1 MWNIWRVSYNLHIK
15 KPIAVDSSAE
25 TERWK
30 QNRKKGHFSLIYTS
44 QHCAASC
51 LEWTMQS
58 DWLCKLTH
66 SSQKSEWSAVLV
78 SSYWQRHLPWPALS
92 HWSKVV
98 KPQSWNCADT
108 IIWFMTAAF
117 RCADSRLNGCG
128 ENWDIFILKTSEDV
142 QDVFLDGSFNDLF
155 FSRIHFFTLKIK
167 GKNCFEN
174 CFVFVSFFFQD
185 KVLGALESSNWTV
198 GGPWTETNLA
208 PKL

>member
-15 KPIAVDSSAE
+15 KPTAVDSSAE

-117 RCADSRLNGCG
+117 RCADSRLNGCR
-128 ENWDIFILKTSEDV
+128 KTETYL
-142 QDVFLDGSFNDLF
+142 FLRHLRMFRMFFWTVHLMIF
-155 FSRIHFFTLKIK
+155 FSQNAHFLHW
-167 GKNCFEN
+167 N
-174 CFVFVSFFFQD
+174 
-185 KVLGALESSNWTV
+185 
-198 GGPWTETNLA
+198 
-208 PKL
+208 

>member
-30 QNRKKGHFSLIYTS
+30 QKRKKGHFSLIYTS

-51 LEWTMQS
+51 FEWTMQS

-117 RCADSRLNGCG
+117 HCADSRLNGCG
-128 ENWDIFILKTSEDV
+128 KTETYL
-142 QDVFLDGSFNDLF
+142 FLRHLRMFRMFFWTVHLMF
-155 FSRIHFFTLKIK
+155 FSPRMHIVYIETKVEITVLFLSIFCL
-167 GKNCFEN
+167 
-174 CFVFVSFFFQD
+174 FFFQD
-185 KVLGALESSNWTV
+185 KVLGALESSNWAV

-208 PKL
+208 PKF